1 MEHIIYILI
10 AMIVVGAFLGILRLF
25 KIKVWINVKTKR
37 YPSARIGFMEDK
49 GRQSVPEVRLI
60 GKSKGTPIGRVCM
73 GDGSD
78 DNAYVELLISDSNDD
93 SIKPQYRTYGF
104 ITQEGKIYKRPN
116 NKRKPELI
124 GYTARPSA
132 PNVPTVVGERKWY
145 TLWLCCKLNAYQGA
159 PEESSAKEQNRESV
173 PNKTSDKKQK
183 KATKIKPYIAS
194 CSYTG
199 IHSSKYDAMPP
210 EARSAAYGVFFTMY
224 NKNDYTEYYNSPA
237 YGWKDTAL
245 LASFIYALAYV
256 VWYFIKTQILNQNF
270 MSNSQL
276 FDSRIYAVLLFGLY
290 FALWAVV
297 RALKIEC
304 IENSNTIQPKIDL
317 FNKAL
322 RQRFYD
328 ISILGCCAVLL
339 FVLYDYY
346 DYNFVP
352 LALAIFTGV
361 IVNMRLVS
369 ASSRWEIKNPYSDD
383 DDPDKDNQDE
393 IANPDGD
400 ISRTYQW
407 TLDSDSVKGVSGE
420 LALYFNSQYIS
431 DLRFANPFFDQR
443 NDLPVRE
450 QILNMFHYIKEHRSI
465 SARLRYVVSQINKL
479 AKDNCLSDED
489 TIQFA
494 LDFVQEPNIRY
505 TLNRD
510 SKAINRLE
518 NYIRFPD
525 ETLYDKEADSNS
537 KALLAAML
545 FHYMKYNVLFLY
557 SRIQN
562 HGAIGI
568 RVSQEWLER
577 GVLCGKNIKDITFHY
592 NNADYIFCETTS
604 DAFRIGG
611 TMNGMKPDDFNEKIL
626 FSLTDN
632 DVDDSNE
639 DTETCLY
646 TWTLDS
652 ELGNKLQGQFQL
664 EFDLQKIANLREHNP
679 FNTYGLDGH
688 SYEDNIK
695 AIFDYI
701 TDDDTRMDDVNNLAM
716 YIKKRI
722 SDAKL
727 PELDLVQFA
736 LDFCQAPNITYRI
749 DEESAK
755 INYAKEYM
763 RFPNE
768 VLYDKEGDCDCKSSL
783 TAALFHELGYK
794 VIIMLSQKLAHAA
807 IGVECKDDW
816 LQVINP
822 QDEDKVVREY
832 NGTKY
837 IYCETTG
844 DGFRVG
850 HIKENESIQ
859 DFETIVEIEL

>member
-1 MEHIIYILI
+1 
-10 AMIVVGAFLGILRLF
+10 
-25 KIKVWINVKTKR
+25 
-37 YPSARIGFMEDK
+37 
-49 GRQSVPEVRLI
+49 
-60 GKSKGTPIGRVCM
+60 
-73 GDGSD
+73 
-78 DNAYVELLISDSNDD
+78 
-93 SIKPQYRTYGF
+93 
-104 ITQEGKIYKRPN
+104 
-116 NKRKPELI
+116 
-124 GYTARPSA
+124 
-132 PNVPTVVGERKWY
+132 
-145 TLWLCCKLNAYQGA
+145 
-159 PEESSAKEQNRESV
+159 
-173 PNKTSDKKQK
+173 
-183 KATKIKPYIAS
+183 
-194 CSYTG
+194 
-199 IHSSKYDAMPP
+199 
-210 EARSAAYGVFFTMY
+210 
-224 NKNDYTEYYNSPA
+224 
-237 YGWKDTAL
+237 
-245 LASFIYALAYV
+245 
-256 VWYFIKTQILNQNF
+256 
-270 MSNSQL
+270 
-276 FDSRIYAVLLFGLY
+276 
-290 FALWAVV
+290 
-297 RALKIEC
+297 
-304 IENSNTIQPKIDL
+304 
-317 FNKAL
+317 
-322 RQRFYD
+322 
-328 ISILGCCAVLL
+328 
-339 FVLYDYY
+339 
-346 DYNFVP
+346 
-352 LALAIFTGV
+352 
-361 IVNMRLVS
+361 
-369 ASSRWEIKNPYSDD
+369 
-383 DDPDKDNQDE
+383 
-393 IANPDGD
+393 
-400 ISRTYQW
+400 
-407 TLDSDSVKGVSGE
+407 
-420 LALYFNSQYIS
+420 
-431 DLRFANPFFDQR
+431 
-443 NDLPVRE
+443 
-450 QILNMFHYIKEHRSI
+450 
-465 SARLRYVVSQINKL
+465 
-479 AKDNCLSDED
+479 
-489 TIQFA
+489 
-494 LDFVQEPNIRY
+494 
-505 TLNRD
+505 
-510 SKAINRLE
+510 
-518 NYIRFPD
+518 
-525 ETLYDKEADSNS
+525 
-537 KALLAAML
+537 
-545 FHYMKYNVLFLY
+545 
-557 SRIQN
+557 
-562 HGAIGI
+562 
-568 RVSQEWLER
+568 
-577 GVLCGKNIKDITFHY
+577 
-592 NNADYIFCETTS
+592 
-604 DAFRIGG
+604 
-611 TMNGMKPDDFNEKIL
+611 MNGMKPDDFNEKIL